1 MNLQIQE
8 TEGIIMRTCKNK
20 FVLRNTIKLRN
31 SKEKE
36 ILMQQKAKSNFL
48 K

>member
-31 SKEKE
+31 SKEN
-36 ILMQQKAKSNFL
+36 LNVAKS
-48 K
+48 KK